1 MVSFCRNRSVWTFGV
16 VALVVAGLGV
26 SRVAMTRPDFD
37 AEISHTQRQLEKAKA
52 RVAELEERLAHLE
65 QARLAHQAH
74 AQVQGVTAP
83 SQCDE
88 PFVVDSRGI
97 KRWLAH
103 CPYSELSDEAPATT
117 LAQCEEPFRVDRDGI
132 KRVRPECISHFTSE
146 RY

>member
-1 MVSFCRNRSVWTFGV
+1 
-16 VALVVAGLGV
+16 
-26 SRVAMTRPDFD
+26 MTRPDFD

-52 RVAELEERLAHLE
+52 RVAELEERLMHLE
-65 QARLAHQAH
+65 QARSVNQARL
-74 AQVQGVTAP
+74 QVEAASEP

-103 CPYSELSDEAPATT
+103 CPYSELTGQAPIVT

-132 KRVRPECISHFTSE
+132 KRVRPECMSHFTSE
-146 RY
+146 TY

>member
-1 MVSFCRNRSVWTFGV
+1 MA
-16 VALVVAGLGV
+16 VATLVVAGLGV

-52 RVAELEERLAHLE
+52 RVAELEERLMHLE
-65 QARLAHQAH
+65 QARLAHQAR
-74 AQVQGVTAP
+74 ARVEAATTP

-103 CPYSELSDEAPATT
+103 CPYAESTGEAPVVT
-117 LAQCEEPFRVDRDGI
+117 LAECEEPFRVGRDGI
-132 KRVRPECISHFTSE
+132 KRVRPECISHFATD